1 MDEMQLKELIRSYL
15 SEMEKPVQSDVV
27 VTADSST
34 ESVSSEVNESKSTI
48 GSKLIPNPAST
59 IIEDGIIPDITE
71 VNIQEQFLIP
81 NAINEEAY
89 RKIKKFTPA
98 RLGLWRAGNR
108 YLTQTVLRFRAD
120 HATAQDAVFS
130 YVSEDFIK
138 EMEFIPVQTCASTK
152 DEYLTR
158 PDLGRIFSTETQKFI
173 KENCKPNQKVQIVVG
188 DGLSSSAIEAN
199 TKDFLPALKQG
210 LKMFGLDY
218 SEILFIKHA
227 RVAAMDQIAELTGAE
242 VICMIVGERPGLVT
256 AESMSAYLAYRPTV
270 GMPESKRTVVSN
282 IQKGGTP
289 AVEAGAYVAEIIKKI
304 LDHKKSGVELK

>member
-1 MDEMQLKELIRSYL
+1 MDELQLKELIRSFL
-15 SEMEKPVQSDVV
+15 SEMDTETVQAPATEPVSNQEA
-27 VTADSST
+27 VTEAPKAETST
-34 ESVSSEVNESKSTI
+34 RTLPDPSACV
-48 GSKLIPNPAST
+48 
-59 IIEDGIIPDITE
+59 IEDGMVPDITA
-71 VNIQEQFLIP
+71 VDIQEQFLIP

-108 YLTQTVLRFRAD
+108 YKTETVLRFRAD
-120 HATAQDAVFS
+120 HAAAQDAVFS
-130 YVSEDFIK
+130 YVSEDFVK
-138 EMEFIPVQTCASTK
+138 EMGFIPVQTCASSK

-158 PDLGRIFSTETQKFI
+158 PDLGRIFPEEVQQFI
-173 KENCKPNQKVQIVVG
+173 KQTCAPNPKVQIVVG

-199 TKDFLPALKQG
+199 AKDFLPALKQG

-218 SEILFIKHA
+218 NEVLFIKHA

-242 VICMIVGERPGLVT
+242 VICMLVGERPGLVT

-270 GMPESKRTVVSN
+270 GMPEAKRTVVSN

-304 LDHKKSGVELK
+304 LDNKKSGVDLK

>member
-1 MDEMQLKELIRSYL
+1 MDELQLKEMIRSFL
-15 SEMEKPVQSDVV
+15 SELDTTPTPVTTEAPKESQPATATQEP
-27 VTADSST
+27 VT
-34 ESVSSEVNESKSTI
+34 VS
-48 GSKLIPNPAST
+48 GGRLLPNPAASV
-59 IIEDGIIPDITE
+59 IEDAIIPDITA
-71 VNIQEQFLIP
+71 VDIQEQFLIP

-108 YLTQTVLRFRAD
+108 YKTETVLRFRAD
-120 HATAQDAVFS
+120 HAAAQDAVFS
-130 YVSEDFIK
+130 YVSEDFVK
-138 EMEFIPVQTCASTK
+138 EMGFIPVQTCASSK

-158 PDLGRIFSTETQKFI
+158 PDLGRIFPEDVQSHI
-173 KENCKPNQKVQIVVG
+173 KSVCKANPKVQIIVG

-199 TKDFLPALKQG
+199 AKDFLPALKQG

-218 SEILFIKHA
+218 DEILFIKHA

-242 VICMIVGERPGLVT
+242 VICMLVGERPGLVT

-270 GMPESKRTVVSN
+270 GMPESRRTVVSN

-304 LDHKKSGVELK
+304 LDNKKSGVDLK

>member
-1 MDEMQLKELIRSYL
+1 MDEKQLKEMIRSFL
-15 SEMEKPVQSDVV
+15 SELDTTPTPVVAESNSVAPSSV
-27 VTADSST
+27 AAEPVTT
-34 ESVSSEVNESKSTI
+34 GRV
-48 GSKLIPNPAST
+48 LPNPASSV
-59 IIEDGIIPDITE
+59 IEDDIIPDITA
-71 VNIQEQFLIP
+71 VDIQEQFLIP

-108 YLTQTVLRFRAD
+108 YKTETVLRFRAD
-120 HATAQDAVFS
+120 HAAAQDAVFS
-130 YVSEDFIK
+130 YVSEDFVK
-138 EMEFIPVQTCASTK
+138 EMGFIPVQTCASSK

-158 PDLGRIFSTETQKFI
+158 PDLGRIFPEDVQAFI
-173 KENCKPNQKVQIVVG
+173 KSTCKPNPKVQIIVG

-199 TKDFLPALKQG
+199 AKDFLPALKQG

-218 SEILFIKHA
+218 EEILFIKHA

-242 VICMIVGERPGLVT
+242 VICMLVGERPGLVT

-270 GMPESKRTVVSN
+270 GMPESRRTVVSN

-304 LDHKKSGVELK
+304 LDNKKSGVDLK